1 MYNSPRR
8 LQRLLEGPGSK
19 HERLNAGDLIGRFLR
34 LSSLLPVGAGCPETS
49 LRRKKELIMKTN
61 LPVSNVETLLP
72 EGEFIYSSTDL
83 KGVIV
88 EANEAFARISNFSRE
103 EMIGQSHNMVRHP
116 DMPPAAF
123 ADMWQDLKLGRPWR
137 GIVKNRRQDGG
148 FYWVVANVSPVRE
161 NGAVVG
167 YQSVRVRPTREEIDA
182 AQDAYRRI
190 NAGDKSLEIQNG
202 RVITRRPAW
211 LMNFL
216 SLRSQMT
223 LIGLAALLSGLD
235 ALSDHLGGPTL
246 PDMVA
251 LPIAS
256 LIVLYALFFLLV
268 YAPGTTRDL
277 MVVSDWLERVLSTGD
292 LRGRLDLRRRDVIG
306 SIARKADK
314 FASSIQAT
322 IQGIADTAQQVAA
335 ATNDVQAGVKTS
347 HDSAV
352 KQSEATSSAAAAIEE
367 VTVSIGEVATH
378 ARSTMETAAQTGEV
392 SRQGTQIT
400 QNASRTIESLA
411 GTVRHSAEQV
421 ESLGQRSE
429 EISRVTSVIK
439 EIADQTNLLALNAA
453 IEAARAGEQG
463 RGFAVV
469 ADEVRKLAER
479 TTRATQEIAQMTQ
492 SIQTETQ
499 SAVAGMR
506 SGAQQV
512 AEGVDLVNAT
522 EESLRQINVEMTKT
536 TDMVGEISNASNE
549 QQAAMIE
556 MAQNVERVAIMTEQ
570 NVAVVNQ
577 TGATVD
583 YLNGVVVRMRKAVQ
597 QYGV

>member
-1 MYNSPRR
+1 M
-8 LQRLLEGPGSK
+8 
-19 HERLNAGDLIGRFLR
+19 
-34 LSSLLPVGAGCPETS
+34 S
-49 LRRKKELIMKTN
+49 LRRKKDQIMKTN

-88 EANEAFARISNFSRE
+88 EANEAFARISNFTRE

-116 DMPPAAF
+116 DMPAAAF
-123 ADMWQDLKLGRPWR
+123 ADMWQDLKQGRPWR

-161 NGAVVG
+161 NGQVVG
-167 YQSVRVRPTREEIDA
+167 YQSVRVRPTRDEIDA

-190 NAGDKSLEIQNG
+190 NAGDKSIEVRNG
-202 RVITRRPAW
+202 RVVKHRAAW
-211 LMNFL
+211 LNTFL
-216 SLRSQMT
+216 SLRSQMI
-223 LIGLAALLSGLD
+223 LAGLAALLPALVGLC
-235 ALSDHLGGPTL
+235 AHLGGPTL
-246 PDMVA
+246 PPVVA
-251 LPIAS
+251 LPVVAV
-256 LIVLYALFFLLV
+256 IVLYALFFLLIYV
-268 YAPGTTRDL
+268 PRTARDL
-277 MVVSDWLERVLSTGD
+277 NIVADWLEQVLSSGD
-292 LRGRLDLRRRDVIG
+292 LRHRLNLRRRDVVG

-322 IQGIADTAQQVAA
+322 LQGIADTALQVAS
-335 ATNDVQAGVKTS
+335 ATREVHDGVKSS

-367 VTVSIGEVATH
+367 VTVSIGEVAAH
-378 ARSTMETAAQTGEV
+378 ARSTMETATQTGEV
-392 SRQGTQIT
+392 SRQGTEIT
-400 QNASRTIESLA
+400 QNASRTIEALA
-411 GTVRHSAEQV
+411 ATVRHSAEQV
-421 ESLGQRSE
+421 ELLGQRSE
-429 EISRVTSVIK
+429 EIGRVTAVIK

-479 TTRATQEIAQMTQ
+479 TARATQEIAKMTQ
-492 SIQTETQ
+492 SIQSETQ
-499 SAVAGMR
+499 TAVDGMR

-512 AEGVDLVNAT
+512 AEGVDLVKAT
-522 EESLRQINVEMTKT
+522 EESLRQINVEMART

-549 QQAAMIE
+549 QQTAMTE

-577 TGATVD
+577 TSATVD
-583 YLNGVVVRMRKAVQ
+583 DLNGVVVRMRKAVQ